1 MLSTLARRLSTA
13 GSTTSLATMLGP
25 RAPAL
30 LSRAPAL
37 TRHAVA
43 SPSPLSAR
51 AIFTRAGKAPAE
63 GGSNATT
70 PGPQPEQPQSAAAAG
85 EQRLQAQAQPTAP
98 APGGEEQG
106 RGLDLVP
113 PELVSLMPMPMR
125 RMADHMFQMQ
135 REMESVMGALG
146 MAPLGSHPLLGPSL
160 LADPFDA
167 FFDRAVTAPAL
178 ARRSEAALGLPA
190 GGLRRAV
197 ALEWEEDDQGYTLS
211 AEVPGFDKSEIKITL
226 SEDGT
231 LTMTGAHSEGTEPEA
246 KAAEAAKAEGQAE
259 AKAPAVRRRSY
270 ASFVRSVLLP
280 PDADRGGIQASS
292 DKGVLTLR
300 IPKLQAPQPQVK
312 EIPVA

>member
-1 MLSTLARRLSTA
+1 MAQI
-13 GSTTSLATMLGP
+13 
-25 RAPAL
+25 
-30 LSRAPAL
+30 LSRAPACLPRLAAL
-37 TRHAVA
+37 THHPTFYA
-43 SPSPLSAR
+43 SPAPFSAR
-51 AIFTRAGKAPAE
+51 AIFSRSGKEGKAASTEGSGSAPHPNPQHEPA
-63 GGSNATT
+63 AK
-70 PGPQPEQPQSAAAAG
+70 PKAAAAPLEHEKG
-85 EQRLQAQAQPTAP
+85 EHAARYM
-98 APGGEEQG
+98 
-106 RGLDLVP
+106 D
-113 PELVSLMPMPMR
+113 PELAHMGPMPFR

-167 FFDRAVTAPAL
+167 FFDRAVMAPAL

-231 LTMTGAHSEGTEPEA
+231 LTMTGAHSEGTEPET
-246 KAAEAAKAEGQAE
+246 KPAEAAKAEGQAK

-280 PDADRGGIQASS
+280 PDADREGIQASS

-300 IPKLQAPQPQVK
+300 IPKLPAPQPQVK

>member
-13 GSTTSLATMLGP
+13 GSTTSSESSLATMLGP

-63 GGSNATT
+63 GGVGVTT
-70 PGPQPEQPQSAAAAG
+70 PGAQHEQPQPAAAAG
-85 EQRLQAQAQPTAP
+85 
-98 APGGEEQG
+98 
-106 RGLDLVP
+106 
-113 PELVSLMPMPMR
+113 
-125 RMADHMFQMQ
+125 RMADPMFQMQ
-135 REMESVMGALG
+135 REMESGR
-146 MAPLGSHPLLGPSL
+146 H
-160 LADPFDA
+160 
-167 FFDRAVTAPAL
+167 APAL

-226 SEDGT
+226 SEDST
-231 LTMTGAHSEGTEPEA
+231 LTMTGAHSEGTEPET
-246 KAAEAAKAEGQAE
+246 KAAEAGKAEGQAK
-259 AKAPAVRRRSY
+259 AKDPSVRRRSY
-270 ASFVRSVLLP
+270 ASFVRYVLLP
-280 PDADRGGIQASS
+280 PDADRDGIQASS
-292 DKGVLTLR
+292 DKVVLTLR
-300 IPKLQAPQPQVK
+300 IPKLPAPQPQVK